1 VFTTHVDGDGVLGV
15 HDGLLPMCVLI
26 VRDGQFQVS
35 YLDLLFPRVEG
46 RTTHLGVGSGAEGDP
61 LVTSVEMGIE
71 PTQESMDV
79 CERLPVSLLASINF
93 ALHREGTTY
102 SPVG

>member
-1 VFTTHVDGDGVLGV
+1 MDNFKSATLTF
-15 HDGLLPMCVLI
+15 I
-26 VRDGQFQVS
+26 A
-35 YLDLLFPRVEG
+35 PRVES
-46 RTTHLGVGSGAEGDP
+46 RATHLGVGSSAERDS